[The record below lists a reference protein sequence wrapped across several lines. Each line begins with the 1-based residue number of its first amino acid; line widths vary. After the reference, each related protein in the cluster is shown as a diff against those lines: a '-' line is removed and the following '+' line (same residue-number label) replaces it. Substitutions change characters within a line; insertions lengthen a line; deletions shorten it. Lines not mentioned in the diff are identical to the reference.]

1 MRVRG
6 AAFTLSRLRTAAFRM
21 SPYPFF
27 RLVLVGAV
35 SLLAG
40 CDQAPPAPAVATPAT
55 TSAAVQESAAND
67 DVGQG
72 NGYTYHVRYPQ
83 LAPEWS
89 TLADALHAYAAARKK
104 DFLDARLADENTDGP
119 PYNLDLE
126 FNIARRTSD
135 FVSLFANG
143 SAATGGAHPT
153 PLVASFNLHTGDGR
167 LINLADLFADG
178 SVALNTLSE
187 EARRQLEG
195 RYEAKLRET
204 TPEKDQAAALKSMR
218 EWVEEGTEA
227 KPENFAVF
235 LVDGLETK
243 AIGLT
248 LIFPSYQVAAYAD
261 GTQQVEV
268 PAKVFYNLLKPE
280 YRDAFQIDTEAARIA
295 PGVR

>member
-1 MRVRG
+1 
-6 AAFTLSRLRTAAFRM
+6 M
-21 SPYPFF
+21 SPRPFTC
-27 RLVLVGAV
+27 LVVAGAL
-35 SLLAG
+35 SLLAS
-40 CDQAPPAPAVATPAT
+40 CDQAPSVPAGSTAVNAAALES
-55 TSAAVQESAAND
+55 SASEDA
-67 DVGQG
+67 GQG

-89 TLADALHAYAAARKK
+89 TLAEALHAYAAARKK
-104 DFLDARLADENTDGP
+104 DFLEARLADENADGP
-119 PYNLDLE
+119 TYNLDLE

-135 FVSLFANG
+135 FVSVLANG
-143 SAATGGAHPT
+143 SVYTGGAHPM
-153 PLVASFNLHTGDGR
+153 PLVASFNLHTSDNK
-167 LINLADLFADG
+167 LIELADLFADG
-178 SVALNTLSE
+178 SAALNTLSE

-195 RYEAKLRET
+195 SYEAKLRET

-218 EWVEEGTEA
+218 EWVASGTQA
-227 KPENFAVF
+227 TPGNFAAF

-248 LIFPSYQVAAYAD
+248 LIFPSYQVAAHAD

-268 PAKVFYNLLKPE
+268 PAKVFYGLLRPE